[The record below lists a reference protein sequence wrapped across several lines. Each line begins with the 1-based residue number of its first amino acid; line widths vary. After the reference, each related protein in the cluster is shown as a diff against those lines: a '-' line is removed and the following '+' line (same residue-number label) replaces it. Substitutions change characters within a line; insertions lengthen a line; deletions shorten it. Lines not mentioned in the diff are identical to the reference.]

1 MLLLKIAPE
10 TFRTVEEEL
19 LLLGGSVLL
28 GIPSGILFDL
38 FRFLR
43 RLIPHHWS
51 VTMLEDIFFLIV
63 TSFLLLCYVSG
74 FARGEFRMHYVIGC
88 LCGFV
93 LHECTLG
100 RFFFSLWDGF
110 VRICRKIIIIFVK
123 PDKK

>member
-19 LLLGGSVLL
+19 LLFGGAILL

-51 VTMLEDIFFLIV
+51 VTMLEDIFFLTV
-63 TSFLLLCYVSG
+63 ASFLLLCYVSG

-88 LCGFV
+88 LCGFI

-100 RFFFSLWDGF
+100 RFFFSLWDSF
-110 VRICRKIIIIFVK
+110 VQILMKISRLFVK
-123 PDKK
+123 TDKK